1 MFAAIDIY
9 ERIRSLTDAKGI
21 QVKTMLEQIGMNK
34 NALSSMKS
42 RGSFPG
48 CDKLAQMADYLDCSV
63 DYLMGR
69 TDAVRMMSVN
79 PDLSDDEQELL
90 SYFRQLD
97 SRGRRHVLTCAEDE
111 ANALAE
117 KGTTETIA

>member
-1 MFAAIDIY
+1 MYDSKYIAD
-9 ERIRSLTDAKGI
+9 RIRSRAKECGITQKAMLADAG
-21 QVKTMLEQIGMNK
+21 LGGN
-34 NALSSMKS
+34 SMSHLDNGKS
-42 RGSFPG
+42 IAVDSLG
-48 CDKLAQMADYLDCSV
+48 KIADVLKCSV
-63 DYLMGR
+63 DYLLGR
-69 TDAVRMMSVN
+69 SANPAIIQVA
-79 PDLSDDEQELL
+79 PDLSEDEQELL